1 MRIKDLIPWAN
12 HREGEQQPARDMHP
26 LASLQREVNRL
37 FDDFWGRFEQR
48 GSSVPA
54 PLEGGLAVADV
65 VETDASIEVTVELP
79 GLDEKDLDVSIAAD
93 ALTIRGEKKVE
104 REEEKKG
111 FYLSER
117 SYGSVFRSIP
127 LPAGVDI
134 EKADAKFKNGVLSVT
149 LPKSQQTQGG
159 GRRIEIKAA

>member
-12 HREGEQQPARDMHP
+12 HRDDENRPSRDVHP
-26 LASLQREVNRL
+26 LASLQRDMNRL
-37 FDDFWGRFEQR
+37 FDDFWGRFEPR
-48 GSSVPA
+48 EAGGPA
-54 PLEGGLAVADV
+54 TLGVELAVADV
-65 VETDASIEVTVELP
+65 VETDESIEVTVELP

-104 REEEKKG
+104 RQEEKKG

-117 SYGSVFRSIP
+117 SYGSVFRSVP

-134 EKADAKFKNGVLSVT
+134 EQADAKFANGVLSVT
-149 LPKSQQTQGG
+149 LPKSQEAQAS
-159 GRRIEIKAA
+159 GRKIQIKTA